1 MDEEY
6 KNYYR
11 LRNKLSIIDENIKNV
26 KGKILEIET
35 YTKKGSLLDKLI
47 NIKYKLVIY
56 NFKNFDARK
65 SSYTVIISIAIF
77 LIVFVLNNK
86 FSNIPLIVPTA
97 ICGLI
102 NINLLSFIFSNIL
115 IYLPIK
121 FVTDIVFKI
130 KKRKNKNYTKSF
142 YMILDNLLLEKKMV
156 EADIRN
162 ITVNKFK
169 QSDIFSNVKTCDKF
183 NLEEFILE
191 IEHDINSLNKKK
203 RKKLFLKLNKI
214 LLENKENKSIL
225 SNYNNLYIDYKT
237 YCDLVKLKTTI
248 MYINNGNNMN
258 KELKLKKL
266 KKH

>member
-6 KNYYR
+6 KYYYR
-11 LRNKLSIIDENIKNV
+11 LRNRLSIIDENIKNV

-47 NIKYKLVIY
+47 KLKDKVDIY

-65 SSYTVIISIAIF
+65 AFYTVIISIAIF

-97 ICGLI
+97 ICSLI

-169 QSDIFSNVKTCDKF
+169 QSDIVSNAKTCDKF

-191 IEHDINSLNKKK
+191 IEHDINSLSKKK

-214 LLENKENKSIL
+214 LLENKENKSML